1 MENKLDTN
9 ILISQHK
16 AAVATR
22 EMCLGTIEETKIE
35 NDKSAAIIANFAI
48 ASRACLDLA
57 EALEAILLNEGVH
70 YADGKYYYEIP
81 DVENNAGS
89 DYDQDARKVNK

>member
-1 MENKLDTN
+1 MEKELDTN

-22 EMCLGTIEETKIE
+22 KMCLGTIEETKIE
-35 NDKSAAIIANFAI
+35 NNKSVANIANFSI
-48 ASRACLDLA
+48 AARACLNLA

-70 YADGKYYYEIP
+70 YVDGKYYYEIP

-89 DYDQDARKVNK
+89 DCDEDAEKVTK

>member
-1 MENKLDTN
+1 MEKKLDTN

-16 AAVATR
+16 SAVATR

-35 NDKSAAIIANFAI
+35 NNKSAAIIANFAI

-57 EALEAILLNEGVH
+57 EALEAILMNEGVH
-70 YADGKYYYEIP
+70 YVDGKYYHEIP
-81 DVENNAGS
+81 DVEDNTGN
-89 DYDQDARKVNK
+89 DYDEDAGKSK